1 MLQVEDDYVDYSAPS
16 FSTNRLAYLIEIEK
30 VSSNLLSLG
39 KELKAKEEKRVKY
52 KDLLSALKEGKVQ
65 KDLKFWY
72 YFEDSLF
79 VKLSRKD
86 SVNNTEKEVEKLTK
100 EIANIKLGYIENKK
114 NIIRLINSNKHIGS
128 DISDLDLEIRVIV
141 EKDFSR

>member
-52 KDLLSALKEGKVQ
+52 KDLLS
-65 KDLKFWY
+65 
-72 YFEDSLF
+72 
-79 VKLSRKD
+79 
-86 SVNNTEKEVEKLTK
+86 
-100 EIANIKLGYIENKK
+100 
-114 NIIRLINSNKHIGS
+114 NSNKHIGS

-141 EKDFSR
+141 EKDSSR